1 MFLESSCWVCNQ
13 NSDRRCKCKN
23 CFSDKRH
30 LIVLLLYTLTGLSL
44 TYYRRLTT
52 DYSKLSHT
60 ELFFFNIWI
69 NLHLIISICRI
80 VILLCFAHMVCIYL
94 TLIGA
99 SHNPWTSSSFLELSM
114 NLFLLSASF
123 VRTEISSHT
132 WWKWSHKWPKS
143 PIIKSAIC
151 IVLGAKKN
159 QCAEGISPSEDLMM
173 SFWTT
178 ALHTA

>member
-1 MFLESSCWVCNQ
+1 MRKLFFGQ
-13 NSDRRCKCKN
+13 KTFNSTVVIMN
-23 CFSDKRH
+23 
-30 LIVLLLYTLTGLSL
+30 TLTGLPP

-60 ELFFFNIWI
+60 ELT

-80 VILLCFAHMVCIYL
+80 VISPCLAHMVCIYL

-99 SHNPWTSSSFLELSM
+99 SHNPWTSSPFLKLSV
-114 NLFLLSASF
+114 NLFLFSASF